1 MSDSRYPWEKDPL
14 SEPPHTAQRFDNNLE
29 LVARLKA
36 RLEVAKDRLDYILFM
51 STGNPEPKTIHRLAK
66 EALAEIAK
74 LEGGRNE
81 KNR

>member
-36 RLEVAKDRLDYILFM
+36 ALE
-51 STGNPEPKTIHRLAK
+51 LAK
-66 EALAEIAK
+66 QCLSIREGSNEGLYSSEIKLLAEIAK
-74 LEGGRNE
+74 LEGGS
-81 KNR
+81 K